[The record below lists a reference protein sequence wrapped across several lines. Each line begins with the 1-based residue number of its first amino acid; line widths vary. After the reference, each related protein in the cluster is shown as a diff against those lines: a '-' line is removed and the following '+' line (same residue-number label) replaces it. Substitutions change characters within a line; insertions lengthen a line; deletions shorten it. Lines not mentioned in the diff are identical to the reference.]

1 MIYKVDI
8 PNYKNYGYGKMIKLE
23 DGQLLRWKCKLS
35 VIDIV
40 EGKDDYYSHIVAT
53 VFFVKVDKYIV
64 AAYPDSIILVA
75 QIYDD

>member
-1 MIYKVDI
+1 
-8 PNYKNYGYGKMIKLE
+8 
-23 DGQLLRWKCKLS
+23 LS

>member
-1 MIYKVDI
+1 
-8 PNYKNYGYGKMIKLE
+8 MIKLE
-23 DGQLLRWKCKLS
+23 DGQLIRWNCHLS

-40 EGKDDYYSHIVAT
+40 EGKDDYYISIGAT

-64 AAYPDSIILVA
+64 VAYPNSIILVA